1 MLASLE
7 KQRLEEPRDAG
18 KVVARCRRAPSPDTR
33 DMLSGFKYSKEF
45 DSRTLES
52 VDV

>member
-33 DMLSGFKYSKEF
+33 VMLSGLKCSREY
-45 DSRTLES
+45 DSRTLGS
-52 VDV
+52 VDI